1 MSAKLTLRKGQSD
14 KTVIDLANETIKI
27 GCYPDCDL
35 IVERDKFI
43 SGIHAMIISSEEYY
57 FIQDNDSTN
66 GTYVNGQ
73 KIKRQKLQSGD
84 VITIGDTEFEFFS
97 AFTSC
102 LPSPAGKITIG
113 RNPDSDIYLN
123 HVQVS
128 WSHATVYS
136 SREGTFFI
144 QDNNSRNGLYVNGIK
159 TEKKE
164 LHKGDV
170 IQIGKYKL
178 LFDGTCIKN
187 LCEEGRLRLDAR
199 NLTRTVSEN
208 KTILNDISLSI
219 HPCEFVAIVGTS
231 GAGKSTLLK
240 TLSGVYPRDE
250 GDVFINGENFYDK
263 MDFFRSRLGYVPQ
276 DDIVH
281 EELDVYKALYYAAS
295 LRLPEDTKKEE
306 IDNIID
312 LVLKEI
318 ELEERKYTQI
328 KKLSGGQRKRVSI
341 GVELL
346 TKPDLFFLDEPTSGL
361 DPATE
366 TRMMALLR
374 KLADQGRTIILVT
387 HVTKN
392 VKFCDRIIFLA
403 RGGHLVFFGS
413 PDEAFSYFHVNDF
426 TEIYNLIETQGSPK
440 EWAEK
445 FERSSCYKEGLLERL
460 NETDM
465 LQSKTT
471 HLLSHKEISHRGA
484 SSIRQFFI
492 LSGRYYEIMLK
503 DIRNLAIVLLQAP
516 IIATLLALVFKR
528 DIFNDDPKIG
538 DGNAALTLIFFL
550 ICVSVWFGT
559 SNAAREIIKEHV
571 IYERE
576 RMINLQVIPYVMSK
590 FVILSLICF
599 VQCAILLGIVVMGV
613 KFPDNGSYTFY
624 ADMYCCIFLTSLT
637 GVGMGLLVSSVVS
650 TVDKATSIVPILLIP
665 QLIFSGAIIPFKNM
679 DNLSKFISNFIV
691 SRWSVGLLGCLVSLN
706 DILPRHMK
714 DLLEETF
721 DINIQKHFTVLSF
734 LFIIFLILTCFFQK
748 RKDVK

>member
-14 KTVIDLANETIKI
+14 KAVINLEHKTIKI

-35 IVERDKFI
+35 IVEKDKFI
-43 SGIHAMIISSEEYY
+43 SGIHALIICSDEHY
-57 FIQDNDSTN
+57 FIQDNNSTN
-66 GTYVNGQ
+66 GTFVNG
-73 KIKRQKLQSGD
+73 KRINRQKLQSGD
-84 VITIGDTEFEFFS
+84 IITIGDAEFEFAS
-97 AFTSC
+97 SSTS
-102 LPSPAGKITIG
+102 SSTGKITIG
-113 RNPDSDIYLN
+113 RNPESNIYLN

-128 WSHATVYS
+128 WRHAAVYS
-136 SREGTFFI
+136 SPEGKFFI
-144 QDNNSRNGLYVNGIK
+144 HDNNSINGLYVNGIK
-159 TEKKE
+159 IEKQE
-164 LHKGDV
+164 LHKGD
-170 IQIGKYKL
+170 IIEISKFKL
-178 LFDGTCIKN
+178 LFDGTHVKN
-187 LCEEGRLRLDAR
+187 LCEEGRLRLDALG
-199 NLTRTVSEN
+199 LTRTVSEG

-240 TLSGVYPRDE
+240 TLSGVYPKDR
-250 GDVFINGENFYDK
+250 GDVFINGENFYEK
-263 MDFFRSRLGYVPQ
+263 MDFFRNRLGYVPQ

-328 KKLSGGQRKRVSI
+328 RKLSGGQRKRVSI

-366 TRMMALLR
+366 TRMMSLLR

-403 RGGHLVFFGS
+403 RGGYLVFFGS
-413 PDEAFSYFHVNDF
+413 PQEAFSYFQVNDF

-445 FERSSCYKEGLLERL
+445 FKMSSCYKEGLLERL
-460 NETDM
+460 KETDM
-465 LQSKTT
+465 LHSRKT
-471 HLLSHKEISHRGA
+471 HILSHMKELPHRGA

-492 LSGRYYEIMLK
+492 LSSRYYEIMLK
-503 DIRNLAIVLLQAP
+503 DIKNLAIVLLQAP
-516 IIATLLALVFKR
+516 IIAILLALVFKR

-576 RMINLQVIPYVMSK
+576 RMINLQVIPYVLSK
-590 FVILSLICF
+590 FVILSLICL
-599 VQCAILLGIVVMGV
+599 VQCAILLGIVVIGV
-613 KFPDNGSYTFY
+613 KFPDNGRYDFY
-624 ADMYCCIFLTSLT
+624 ADVYCCIFLTSLT
-637 GVGMGLLVSSVVS
+637 GVGMGLLVSSIVS

-679 DNLSKFISNFIV
+679 DKFSKFISNFIV
-691 SRWSVGLLGCLVSLN
+691 SRWSVGLLGSIVDLN
-706 DILPRHMK
+706 DKLPEHMK
-714 DLLEETF
+714 NLLKETF
-721 DINIQKHFTVLSF
+721 DINIRKHFNVLSC
-734 LFIIFLILTCFFQK
+734 LFTIFLILTCFFQK

>member
-1 MSAKLTLRKGQSD
+1 MSAKLILRKGQSD
-14 KTVIDLANETIKI
+14 KIFILESNSIKI

-35 IVERDKFI
+35 IVEKDKFI
-43 SGIHAMIISSEEYY
+43 SGIHALIIYSEEHY
-57 FIQDNDSTN
+57 FIQDNNSTN
-66 GTYVNGQ
+66 GTFINGRR
-73 KIKRQKLQSGD
+73 IDRQKLQSGD
-84 VITIGDTEFEFFS
+84 IIAIGDTEFEFVSTFIS
-97 AFTSC
+97 
-102 LPSPAGKITIG
+102 SPIKKITIG
-113 RNPDSDIYLN
+113 RNPDSHIYLN

-128 WSHATVYS
+128 WRHATVYS
-136 SREGTFFI
+136 SPEGNFFI
-144 QDNNSRNGLYVNGIK
+144 QDNNSINGLYVNGIK
-159 TEKKE
+159 TEKKQ
-164 LHKGDV
+164 LDKGDI
-170 IQIGKYKL
+170 IQISKFKL
-178 LFDGTCIKN
+178 IFDGEHIKN
-187 LCEEGRLRLDAR
+187 LCEEGRLRLDAIG
-199 NLTRTVSEN
+199 LTRTVSEG

-219 HPCEFVAIVGTS
+219 NPCEFVAIVATS

-240 TLSGVYPRDE
+240 TISGVYPKDRGE
-250 GDVFINGENFYDK
+250 VFINGENFYDK
-263 MDFFRSRLGYVPQ
+263 IDFFRSRLGYVPQ

-312 LVLKEI
+312 LVIK
-318 ELEERKYTQI
+318 ELELEDGRYTQI

-366 TRMMALLR
+366 TRMMSLLR

-403 RGGHLVFFGS
+403 KGGYLVFFGS
-413 PDEAFSYFHVNDF
+413 PEEAFSYFQVNDF
-426 TEIYNLIETQGSPK
+426 TEIYNLIETRGSPK

-445 FERSSCYKEGLLERL
+445 FKLSSCYKEGLLKRL
-460 NETDM
+460 KETDM
-465 LQSKTT
+465 FQSKKTRI
-471 HLLSHKEISHRGA
+471 LLQKEMPHRGA

-492 LSGRYYEIMLK
+492 LSSRYYEIMLK
-503 DIRNLAIVLLQAP
+503 DIKNLAIVILQAP

-528 DIFNDDPKIG
+528 DIFNDDPNIG

-550 ICVSVWFGT
+550 VCISVWFGT

-576 RMINLQVIPYVMSK
+576 RMINLQVIPYVLSK
-590 FVILSLICF
+590 FVILSIICLI
-599 VQCAILLGIVVMGV
+599 QCAILLGIVVMGV
-613 KFPDNGSYTFY
+613 KFPDNGNPGFY

-650 TVDKATSIVPILLIP
+650 TVDKATSIVPMLLIP

-679 DNLSKFISNFIV
+679 DKVSKFISNFIV
-691 SRWSVGLLGCLVSLN
+691 SRWSVGLLGCLVNLK

-721 DINIQKHFTVLSF
+721 DINIQKHFTVLSC

-748 RKDVK
+748 RKDKNKN